1 MVNGVGYENA
11 NSNFTKNPF
20 IKKSEKASLG
30 TSTDSGPPGDGADDR
45 SSAWAS
51 FLKCSDTLVDSG
63 APKLFNLVTP
73 SQEISETWE
82 SFLKKKYHVT
92 KLLNS

>member
-20 IKKSEKASLG
+20 IKKLEISASLG

-45 SSAWAS
+45 SSA
-51 FLKCSDTLVDSG
+51 
-63 APKLFNLVTP
+63 
-73 SQEISETWE
+73 
-82 SFLKKKYHVT
+82 
-92 KLLNS
+92 